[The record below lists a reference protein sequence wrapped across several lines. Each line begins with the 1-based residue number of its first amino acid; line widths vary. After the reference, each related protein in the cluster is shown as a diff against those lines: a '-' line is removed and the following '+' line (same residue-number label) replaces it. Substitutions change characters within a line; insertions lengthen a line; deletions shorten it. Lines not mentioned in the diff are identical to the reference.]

1 MTRDQFRE
9 LALGF
14 PEAAES
20 AHMSHPDFRVRGRIF
35 ATLGYPDD
43 GHAMVKLGPGQQ
55 ADLMESDS
63 SFSPAAGA
71 WGRKGATTVL
81 LKTADRELV
90 RIALEAAWTGVAPKS
105 LARPVASRQPGAA
118 AVRAA
123 GRGRAGAGRKIRKS

>member
-1 MTRDQFRE
+1 MTRDQFRN
-9 LALGF
+9 LALGL

-20 AHMSHPDFRVRGRIF
+20 AHMAHPDFRVRGRIF
-35 ATLGYPDD
+35 ATLGYPDER
-43 GHAMVKLGPGQQ
+43 HAMVKLGPGQQ

-81 LKTADRELV
+81 LKTAERELV

-105 LARPVASRQPGAA
+105 LARPVEPSKSAAALRSTRRGGAA
-118 AVRAA
+118 T
-123 GRGRAGAGRKIRKS
+123 GRKTRKS